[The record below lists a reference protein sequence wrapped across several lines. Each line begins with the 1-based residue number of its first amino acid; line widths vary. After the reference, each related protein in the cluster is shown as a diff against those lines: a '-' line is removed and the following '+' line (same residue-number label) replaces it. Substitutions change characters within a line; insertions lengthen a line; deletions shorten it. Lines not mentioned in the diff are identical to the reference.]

1 MDIMTAPQKWGQSIS
16 IDTWSFSDQPPS
28 VKYVK
33 FLPQDSGFEDISNTQ
48 QASKM
53 KKQSQQN

>member
-48 QASKM
+48 QA
-53 KKQSQQN
+53 